1 MKKLTV
7 ALLVFGSSYLYPAAT
22 IDLGETVIKSNGY
35 YRPSMKENNGKV
47 IITENDIQKK
57 NYSSVVSIFEDSP
70 LTVIHH
76 TPFGPVVDL
85 RGSGERTIS
94 RVKVMLDG
102 VAINPLEEAMGS
114 IPFDA
119 IPIDSI
125 GRVEVSPGTGTTL
138 YGGGTTGGTINII
151 TKGKKQNDYI
161 TLNGGASSYSTY
173 DFGGAGGFNVTKDLF
188 INVAEYYRN
197 GKGYRDNEKTERT
210 NFIGGF
216 DWKFSPKQSIA
227 LQTNLYRENA
237 EGSTELDKKE
247 LQGNRTK
254 AGEKTK
260 SEVDRR
266 GYSLDYN
273 LKPNDNFNFKFNING
288 AEFDRDVYQHG
299 KQALMVFPN
308 KGHNFYLGNSKPAMK
323 NNETDLKGKF
333 DEKVRGAKVQGEW
346 FYNDKKGKLTFGY
359 EYKNHELKREADM
372 EQVPY
377 KFSDMGIISLNED
390 GKKGVN
396 EEIPGIGKRDN
407 RFLTLAEGTAYI
419 SYLRHDL
426 SKLSQEEKNIL
437 WKNLVKQSEIDMKR
451 LIGETKVNTHVLSGS
466 DVFKKTHSLYALNEY
481 QWNDKLRLKGGFR
494 WEHSTFGGKRYNNML
509 LQFSDLKPGLI
520 NIGINYLF
528 DLTDAESK
536 GIDTGELSSIE
547 KTMSFKTL
555 ETYSSSDDFGGEL
568 GFTYEYSPKGNVYF
582 RYERGFVSPTPSQ
595 LTNKDFLTG
604 VYYPSDVKSEKVDT
618 VEVGTKRFLGRNSFV
633 AGTLFFSLTHDEIT
647 LIDFNGNNPM
657 NRRWA
662 YTNLMETQ
670 RYGLELQAQHWIGKW
685 KFKESLT
692 FTDARIS
699 KDSSY
704 RSFLQS
710 KYSGETKGEAIPFK
724 KGDKVPMVSDLKV
737 ILGADYQWTEKFTT
751 GISYTYVSGY
761 EIKTPSENF
770 QLESY
775 KIKGHGVVD
784 VHGRYNFTDYASIR
798 FGVNNLLGEKYNLR
812 EDGQFAVPAP
822 ERNYFV
828 GFSYKF

>member
-1 MKKLTV
+1 MKKLILTFFILGNSCLFSFNTV
-7 ALLVFGSSYLYPAAT
+7 
-22 IDLGETVIKSNGY
+22 DLGETVIQSNGY

-47 IITENDIQKK
+47 IITEKEIQKK

-102 VAINPLEEAMGS
+102 IAINPLEEAMGS

-125 GRVEVSPGTGTTL
+125 GRVEISPGTGTTL

-161 TLNGGASSYSTY
+161 TLNAGTSSYSTY
-173 DFGGAGGFNVTKDLF
+173 DIGGAGGFNVTKNLF
-188 INVAEYYRN
+188 VNIAEYYRH
-197 GKGYRDNEKTERT
+197 GKGYRENEKTERT

-216 DWKFSPKQSIA
+216 DWRLSDKQSLA

-237 EGSTELDKKE
+237 EGTTEIEKKY
-247 LQGNRTK
+247 LADNRRK

-260 SEVDRR
+260 TEVDRR
-266 GYSLDYN
+266 GYSLDYS
-273 LKPNDNFNFKFNING
+273 LRPNDNFKFKFNING

-299 KQALMVFPN
+299 KQALMVFPG

-323 NNETDLKGKF
+323 DNETDLKGKF
-333 DEKVRGAKVQGEW
+333 DEKVRGAKFEGEW
-346 FYNDKKGKLTFGY
+346 LYNNNKGKLTFGY
-359 EYKNHELKREADM
+359 EYKNHKLKREADM

-377 KFSDMGIISLNED
+377 KYLNMGVILLDEQSVITKD
-390 GKKGVN
+390 KV
-396 EEIPGIGKRDN
+396 IPGIGNREH
-407 RFLTLAEGTAYI
+407 RFLSLVEGMAYQ
-419 SYLRHDL
+419 SYLTNALDSL
-426 SKLSQEEKNIL
+426 TKEEKAIL
-437 WKNLVKQSEIDMKR
+437 WKNILKNTQDKLSAALGD
-451 LIGETKVNTHVLSGS
+451 TKTNTHILSGS

-481 QWNDKLRLKGGFR
+481 QWTDKLRLKGGFR
-494 WEHSTFGGKRYNNML
+494 WEHSTFGGKRYNNIL
-509 LQFSDLKPGLI
+509 LQFSDLKPGPI

-528 DLTDAESK
+528 DLTPAESK
-536 GIDTGELSSIE
+536 GIDTGELTTIE
-547 KTMSFKTL
+547 KALSYKTI
-555 ETYSSSDDFGGEL
+555 ENYASSDDYGGEL
-568 GFTYEYSPKGNVYF
+568 GFTYEYSPKGNIYF

-618 VEVGTKRFLGRNSFV
+618 LEIGTKRFVGRNSYV
-633 AGTLFFSLTHDEIT
+633 AATAFFSLTHDEIT
-647 LIDFNGNNPM
+647 LIDYNANNPM

-670 RYGLELQAQHWIGKW
+670 RYGLEVQAQHWIGKW

-704 RSFLQS
+704 KNFLQS
-710 KYSGETKGEAIPFK
+710 QYSATEKGEAIPFK
-724 KGDKVPMVSDLKV
+724 KGDKVPMVSDLKI
-737 ILGADYQWTEKFTT
+737 ILGADYHWSEKLST
-751 GISYTYVSGY
+751 GLSYTYVSGY
-761 EIKTPSENF
+761 ELKSPSENF
-770 QLESY
+770 EM
-775 KIKGHGVVD
+775 KTHKVKGHGVVD
-784 VHGRYNFTDYASIR
+784 VYGRYNFSDYASLR
-798 FGVNNLLGEKYNLR
+798 FGIGNLLGEKYNLR
-812 EDGQFAVPAP
+812 EDGDFAVPAP
-822 ERNYFV
+822 ERNYFI